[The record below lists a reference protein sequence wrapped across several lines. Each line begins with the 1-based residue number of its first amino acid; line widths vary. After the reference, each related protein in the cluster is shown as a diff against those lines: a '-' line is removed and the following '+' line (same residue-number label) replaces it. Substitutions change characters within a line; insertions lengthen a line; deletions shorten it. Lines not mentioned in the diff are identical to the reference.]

1 MKESVSVCAVIVFL
15 ILSGWLVF
23 CVTGK
28 IEKTSFVTEVVDGD
42 TFRTSVGEKVR
53 LADIDAPEIDEVGYS
68 EATDYLASLVDE
80 KTVYMDVDDKYTTDE
95 FGRLICVVYL
105 DYNETHLLNVNEALV
120 SGDYAAAKNYDNE
133 FNPFSWSLF
142 VSKNANPTP
151 STSPTPSPS
160 PNPSGAL
167 QPKTAILGIIGI
179 VAILALVLFLLFRKR
194 K

>member
-1 MKESVSVCAVIVFL
+1 MKGSLSVCAVIVFL
-15 ILSGWLVF
+15 IMSGWLVF

-42 TFRTSVGEKVR
+42 TFHTSVGEKVR

-68 EATDYLASLVDE
+68 EATDYLASLVDA

-105 DYNETHLLNVNEALV
+105 DYNETHMLNVNKAIV
-120 SGDYAAAKNYDNE
+120 TGDYATAKNYDNE

-142 VSKNANPTP
+142 VLKNANPTP
-151 STSPTPSPS
+151 STSPTPSPT

-167 QPKTAILGIIGI
+167 QPKTAILGIVGI
-179 VAILALVLFLLFRKR
+179 VAIIVLVLFLLFGKR